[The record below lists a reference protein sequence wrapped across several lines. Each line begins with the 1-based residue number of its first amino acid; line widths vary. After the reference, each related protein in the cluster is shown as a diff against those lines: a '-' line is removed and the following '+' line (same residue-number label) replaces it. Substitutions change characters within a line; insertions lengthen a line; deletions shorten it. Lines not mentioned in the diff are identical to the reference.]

1 MDVQDSGLVGRI
13 RQRDV
18 AAFEALYDEHHRLVY
33 GVALRMLGDA
43 MSAED
48 CTQGVFLKLWSDPD
62 AFRGGNFVGWIA
74 RVTRN
79 RCLDVLR
86 SRAMRPEGE
95 MPVDVALDFDLDRT
109 VLSRID
115 ADRVRTCLGELP
127 DDQRVPIELGF
138 FGGMTHEEIARRTA
152 TALGTTKTRIR
163 TGLRRLR
170 AALEHTG
177 VR

>member
-1 MDVQDSGLVGRI
+1 VDPNGLVERI
-13 RQRDV
+13 GHREV

-33 GVALRMLGDA
+33 GIAFRMLGDA

-48 CTQGVFLKLWSDPD
+48 CAQAVFLKVWSDPE

-79 RCLDVLR
+79 RALDVLR

-95 MPVDVALDFDLDRT
+95 MPVDIPLDFELDNS
-109 VLSRID
+109 VFSRLD
-115 ADRVRTCLGELP
+115 SQRVRSCLADLP
-127 DDQRVPIELGF
+127 DDQRLPIEMGF
-138 FGGMTHEEIARRTA
+138 FGGMTHEEIARRTE
-152 TALGTTKTRIR
+152 TPLGTTKTRIR

-170 AALEHTG
+170 AALARIG
-177 VR
+177 VSS